1 MSTTMKRR
9 SSHIL
14 TAATWLALLGET
26 MVPGAFAQVTPPPG
40 YIYSRHVM
48 ASLTQSC
55 LAPAP
60 GGSFVGI
67 GQGFTANA
75 QAVVLAKESG
85 ELRLVALGFN
95 SIADCAYD
103 RTRDVLYVTDN
114 GGAPELAGT
123 TTGDT
128 VFAIP
133 SASTATGLPAA
144 SLELLPAGAVPDAAS
159 VAVDGN
165 GDVLV
170 GDATGGTAGTVS
182 RIDVDLGPPATPFA
196 GGFGFTGGLAVD
208 AVSGDVWVAET
219 ISPTFESQISQF
231 DASGMSLGVFAG
243 PSSGFG
249 SIDLAFNTDGSLLAT
264 GAFFGDVVSFDASSA
279 QTAFVSGLTF
289 ATGISVDAFTSRVE
303 MLSSTFSG
311 AEEDRS
317 IHRFT
322 PVNRLLTGKGAAVSE
337 CGQEFYG
344 LELVAPGPGQP
355 ARNAICVDGAACD
368 ADSVA
373 NDRCLFPVGFCLAV
387 QDPRLAS
394 CLPSPV
400 VDVSLTATPAS
411 PAVAETAARM
421 QQALPVAAPSCFFS
435 DGVLVPVKVGAA
447 GTSAGRAVVRVK
459 TTLANGKKDA
469 DAVALLCEP
478 A

>member
-1 MSTTMKRR
+1 MKRR

-14 TAATWLALLGET
+14 TAATWLALVGET

-48 ASLTQSC
+48 ASSTQSC

-67 GQGFTANA
+67 GQGFTANG

-95 SIADCAYD
+95 SIGDCAYD

-114 GGAPELAGT
+114 GAELAGS

-159 VAVDGN
+159 VAVEGDGN
-165 GDVLV
+165 VLV

-182 RIDVDLGPPATPFA
+182 RIDVDLGPPAMSFA

-208 AVSGDVWVAET
+208 TVSGDVWVAET
-219 ISPTFESQISQF
+219 ISSTFESQISQF
-231 DASGMSLGVFAG
+231 DTSGTSLGVFAG

-289 ATGISVDAFTSRVE
+289 ATGISVDAFTGRVQV
-303 MLSSTFSG
+303 LSSTFSE

-322 PVNRLLTGKGAAVSE
+322 PVNRLLTGNGAAVSE

-355 ARNAICVDGAACD
+355 ARNAICVDGATCD
-368 ADSVA
+368 ADGVA

-387 QDPRLAS
+387 QDPRLAG

-400 VDVSLTATPAS
+400 VGISLTATPAS
-411 PAVAETAARM
+411 SAVAETAARM

-435 DGVLVPVKVGAA
+435 DGIVVPVKVGAA

-469 DAVALLCEP
+469 DAVTLLCEP

>member
-1 MSTTMKRR
+1 MNTTTADR

-14 TAATWLALLGET
+14 AAAMWLALSSAT
-26 MVPGAFAQVTPPPG
+26 VVPGALAQMAPPPG

-85 ELRLVALGFN
+85 ELRLVAFGFN

-103 RTRDVLYVTDN
+103 RTRDVLYVSDN
-114 GGAPELAGT
+114 AGEDELPGA

-144 SLELLPAGAVPDAAS
+144 SLALLPAGALPAAAS
-159 VAVDGN
+159 LAVDGN
-165 GDVLV
+165 GDLLA
-170 GDATGGTAGTVS
+170 GNAAGGTAGTVS
-182 RIDVDLGPPATPFA
+182 RVDLGPPAMAMPFA
-196 GGFGFTGGLAVD
+196 GGFAFTGGLAVD

-219 ISPTFESQISQF
+219 LSTSESQIRRL
-231 DASGMSLGVFAG
+231 DAAGTSLGVFAG
-243 PSSGFG
+243 PSFGFG

-264 GAFFGDVVSFDASSA
+264 GAFSGGVASFDASGA
-279 QTAFVSGLTF
+279 QSPFVSGLAFT
-289 ATGISVDAFTSRVE
+289 TGIAVDAFTGRVE
-303 MLSSTFSG
+303 ILSSTFLG

-322 PVNRLLTGKGAAVSE
+322 PVDRLVTGNGSKASE
-337 CGQEFYG
+337 CALELYG
-344 LELVAPGPGQP
+344 LELPSAAGKG
-355 ARNAICVDGAACD
+355 ARTATCVDGAACD
-368 ADSVA
+368 GDGIA
-373 NDRCLFPVGFCLAV
+373 NDRCLFPVGFCLDV
-387 QDPRLAS
+387 PDPRLS
-394 CLPSPV
+394 GCLPAAV
-400 VDVSLTATPAS
+400 VDFSVTTKPAS
-411 PAVAETAARM
+411 AAVAATAAGIE
-421 QQALPVAAPSCFFS
+421 QALPVAAPSCFFS
-435 DGVLVPVKVGAA
+435 DGILVPVATGVRGR
-447 GTSAGRAVVRVK
+447 SAGRAVVRTK
-459 TTLANGKKDA
+459 ATLANGKKDR
-469 DAVALLCEP
+469 DAVTLLCKP